1 MEITIPAGSKS
12 GTTDLSFRCDFDD
25 LTVTVTGSSDPNYD
39 PDPKA
44 TATVTIADD
53 DQEINLSAAPTYIT
67 EDGGAEQK
75 VTITAMVTGT
85 PPKQDM
91 TVPLSITEQGDRF
104 DMHMDSPGDALP
116 VISIKAGATS
126 GEVTVIFTVVDN
138 MDYNGS
144 IDIDVGITN
153 ASELTARGIKI
164 RLIDDEEVHVTLASS
179 VSELMEAGGMTTE
192 VEVTATLSGKLP
204 GTTTVALSKTGTAT
218 KGVDYSVTGEDTI
231 EIAAGETEG
240 STTLMIT
247 PVDDFIAEGEG
258 TETIVIGG
266 SAGDLRVNSASIN
279 LIDNNAVGVAMV
291 MVEPDMIT
299 EGGDATDVVITVTLA
314 GTSSEDLEIGL
325 DKSRGSATPGDD
337 FMVSVPEDAPEKFVI
352 AAGDSVGMKTVIITP
367 VENDDM
373 GNKEI
378 MVDAWAMNEDG
389 VQIGE
394 KMSDII
400 VITDNDQPLASVTV
414 DVHEI
419 NEHGEAA
426 EVTITVELA
435 SAIGDDLMV
444 GLDKSN
450 GTATL
455 GEDFTVTV
463 PEDAP
468 PFIIVAGGTMAMKTV
483 TITPINDEEVEGQEE
498 ILVEAWTM
506 NTDGE
511 QIGAK
516 VNTSIILH
524 DDESIEGLPL
534 ASVTVDVH
542 EINEDGEAV
551 EVTITVELASTT
563 GEDLMIGLD
572 KSNGT
577 ATLGEDFTV
586 TVPEDAPPFIIAAG
600 GKVAMK
606 TVTITPINDE
616 EVEGQEVIL
625 VEAWTMNMD
634 GEQISAKVST
644 GIILHDDESIEEL
657 PLASVTV
664 DVHEI
669 NEDGEAAEVTIT
681 VELASAT
688 GEDLMVGLD
697 KSNGTATPGEDFTV
711 TVPEDAPPFI
721 IAAGGT
727 MAMKTVTITPIND
740 EEVEGQEVILVE
752 AWTMNM
758 DGEQIGAKV
767 NTGIILHDDDVMV
780 LPLVTLS
787 VDNMM
792 FIEGVDGTMTIT
804 ASADG
809 TVPVPQVIALVPV
822 VDEHTTIDFADA
834 PALFAKFTA
843 GVTITI
849 LPNETVGTMVIPI
862 STTDDMEFEGDEVA
876 EIIGRV
882 IATETNTNKV
892 SFVLADNDAPT
903 VALTASSA
911 TLSESG
917 GAQRVTFTA
926 EMTSGAV
933 ESPTELHL
941 SVVDG
946 TATSSD
952 YSSAGG
958 MITIPAGMT
967 SGSAELTINVMADE
981 VYEPSNETIVVS
993 AGYRTHVGLANVP
1006 VMITDDFAAP
1016 AVTSA
1021 LPSISIEAGETWT
1034 GDVAS
1039 SFTGKALAYSA
1050 SSTGDAASANIS
1062 GSALAVNGERAGS
1075 ARVTVTATNAAGNA
1089 SFEMDVS
1096 VTAIAAEQM
1105 VYTDILAAMGRN
1117 VMSSVSQTIGG
1128 RFSVN
1133 AAERQIALANRRVNG
1148 MASGMETL
1156 ISLTGTQ
1163 ATTKYGITD
1172 ETTRRFNS
1180 QPVSTRELIR
1190 GSSFYYALDDAPDS
1204 HMGGGLAWTIWGAGD
1219 WNAFEGAPTATS
1231 SYDGTLTSG
1240 YVGLDVSK
1248 TASWIAGVAV
1258 GRTMGTADY
1267 DVTVTDGTL
1276 ETTLN
1281 SIYPYVHWTGPGCC
1295 IEVWGIG
1302 GFGTGEAEANAMTS
1316 DLSMSLGMVGVRA
1329 QLVGGASGGLDLD
1342 LIGDAGIT
1350 KLSTSGGESASLSD
1364 LEASVQRVRIGLEAS
1379 RTSDMGNGMLV
1390 TPFAQVAGRYDG
1402 GDGQTGNG
1410 LEVAGGLR
1418 IAGGRAGLE
1427 ARGRLLAMHTGDDVK
1442 EHGVSVVAYVRPM
1455 GSGGQGLSMSLAP
1468 RMGADTEMT
1477 NNMWRE
1483 EPTSDVRLSS
1493 RSGAAVKAEIGY
1505 GLVHPMM
1512 SSLLVT
1518 PFGTMDM
1525 AGDDQRRM
1533 RLGARF
1539 GGAIGAKNT
1548 VLSLEFAGE
1557 RIEGSNRTTE
1567 HRIGLL
1573 GRMSF

>member
-1 MEITIPAGSKS
+1 M
-12 GTTDLSFRCDFDD
+12 
-25 LTVTVTGSSDPNYD
+25 
-39 PDPKA
+39 
-44 TATVTIADD
+44 
-53 DQEINLSAAPTYIT
+53 
-67 EDGGAEQK
+67 
-75 VTITAMVTGT
+75 
-85 PPKQDM
+85 
-91 TVPLSITEQGDRF
+91 
-104 DMHMDSPGDALP
+104 
-116 VISIKAGATS
+116 
-126 GEVTVIFTVVDN
+126 
-138 MDYNGS
+138 
-144 IDIDVGITN
+144 
-153 ASELTARGIKI
+153 
-164 RLIDDEEVHVTLASS
+164 
-179 VSELMEAGGMTTE
+179 
-192 VEVTATLSGKLP
+192 
-204 GTTTVALSKTGTAT
+204 
-218 KGVDYSVTGEDTI
+218 
-231 EIAAGETEG
+231 
-240 STTLMIT
+240 
-247 PVDDFIAEGEG
+247 
-258 TETIVIGG
+258 
-266 SAGDLRVNSASIN
+266 
-279 LIDNNAVGVAMV
+279 
-291 MVEPDMIT
+291 
-299 EGGDATDVVITVTLA
+299 
-314 GTSSEDLEIGL
+314 
-325 DKSRGSATPGDD
+325 
-337 FMVSVPEDAPEKFVI
+337 
-352 AAGDSVGMKTVIITP
+352 GMKTVLITP

-373 GNKEI
+373 GDKEI
-378 MVDAWAMNEDG
+378 VVDAWTMNEDG

-394 KMSDII
+394 KMFDII
-400 VITDNDQPLASVTV
+400 VITDNDQPLASVNV

-419 NEHGEAA
+419 NEDGEA
-426 EVTITVELA
+426 VDITITVELT
-435 SAIGDDLMV
+435 SAIAEDLMI
-444 GLDKSN
+444 GLDKAN
-450 GTATL
+450 GTAKPDV
-455 GEDFTVTV
+455 DFTVSV

-468 PFIIVAGGTMAMKTV
+468 PFIIAAGETMAMKTV
-483 TITPINDEEVEGQEE
+483 TITPINDEEIESQEE

-506 NTDGE
+506 T
-511 QIGAK
+511 
-516 VNTSIILH
+516 
-524 DDESIEGLPL
+524 
-534 ASVTVDVH
+534 
-542 EINEDGEAV
+542 
-551 EVTITVELASTT
+551 
-563 GEDLMIGLD
+563 
-572 KSNGT
+572 
-577 ATLGEDFTV
+577 
-586 TVPEDAPPFIIAAG
+586 
-600 GKVAMK
+600 
-606 TVTITPINDE
+606 
-616 EVEGQEVIL
+616 
-625 VEAWTMNMD
+625 
-634 GEQISAKVST
+634 
-644 GIILHDDESIEEL
+644 
-657 PLASVTV
+657 
-664 DVHEI
+664 
-669 NEDGEAAEVTIT
+669 
-681 VELASAT
+681 
-688 GEDLMVGLD
+688 
-697 KSNGTATPGEDFTV
+697 
-711 TVPEDAPPFI
+711 
-721 IAAGGT
+721 
-727 MAMKTVTITPIND
+727 
-740 EEVEGQEVILVE
+740 
-752 AWTMNM
+752 M
-758 DGEQIGAKV
+758 DGEQIGDKV
-767 NTGIILHDDDVMV
+767 YTGIILHDDDAIVE
-780 LPLVTLS
+780 LPLVSLS
-787 VDNMM
+787 VVNNV
-792 FIEGVDGTMTIT
+792 FIEGVDGTLTIT
-804 ASADG
+804 ATAAG
-809 TVPVPQVIALVPV
+809 TVPVPQIVALVPV
-822 VDEHTTIDFADA
+822 VDEHTTIDLADA
-834 PALFAKFTA
+834 PALFQNFAG

-849 LPNETVGTMVIPI
+849 LPDETVGTIVIPI

-941 SVVDG
+941 SVMDG

-952 YSSAGG
+952 YSAAGG
-958 MITIPAGMT
+958 MVTIPAGMT
-967 SGSAELTINVMADE
+967 SGSADLTITVTADE
-981 VYEPSNETIVVS
+981 VYEPTNETIMVS

-1006 VMITDDFAAP
+1006 LTITDDFAAP

-1062 GSALAVNGERAGS
+1062 GSALAVTGERAGS
-1075 ARVTVTATNAAGNA
+1075 ARVTVVATNAAGNA

-1172 ETTRRFNS
+1172 ENS
-1180 QPVSTRELIR
+1180 QRYNRQQVSTRELIR

-1350 KLSTSGGESASLSD
+1350 KLSTSDSESASLSD

-1455 GSGGQGLSMSLAP
+1455 GAGGQGLSMSLAP
-1468 RMGADTEMT
+1468 RMGADTEMA

-1483 EPTSDVRLSS
+1483 EPMSDVRLSS

-1505 GLVHPMM
+1505 GLMTPMLSNM
-1512 SSLLVT
+1512 LVT

-1557 RIEGSNRTTE
+1557 RIEGSDRTTE

>member
-1 MEITIPAGSKS
+1 M
-12 GTTDLSFRCDFDD
+12 
-25 LTVTVTGSSDPNYD
+25 
-39 PDPKA
+39 
-44 TATVTIADD
+44 
-53 DQEINLSAAPTYIT
+53 
-67 EDGGAEQK
+67 
-75 VTITAMVTGT
+75 
-85 PPKQDM
+85 
-91 TVPLSITEQGDRF
+91 
-104 DMHMDSPGDALP
+104 
-116 VISIKAGATS
+116 
-126 GEVTVIFTVVDN
+126 
-138 MDYNGS
+138 
-144 IDIDVGITN
+144 
-153 ASELTARGIKI
+153 TARDLKI
-164 RLIDDEEVHVTLASS
+164 RLIDDEEIHVTLASS

-218 KGVDYSVTGEDTI
+218 KGVDYSVTGEGTI

-247 PVDDFIAEGEG
+247 PVDDFMAEGEG

-314 GTSSEDLEIGL
+314 STSSEDLEIGL

-378 MVDAWAMNEDG
+378 MVDAWTMNEDG
-389 VQIGE
+389 VRIGE

-435 SAIGDDLMV
+435 SAIGEDLMV

-516 VNTSIILH
+516 VNTGIILH

-551 EVTITVELASTT
+551 EVTITVELASAT

-577 ATLGEDFTV
+577 ATL
-586 TVPEDAPPFIIAAG
+586 
-600 GKVAMK
+600 
-606 TVTITPINDE
+606 
-616 EVEGQEVIL
+616 
-625 VEAWTMNMD
+625 
-634 GEQISAKVST
+634 
-644 GIILHDDESIEEL
+644 
-657 PLASVTV
+657 
-664 DVHEI
+664 
-669 NEDGEAAEVTIT
+669 
-681 VELASAT
+681 
-688 GEDLMVGLD
+688 
-697 KSNGTATPGEDFTV
+697 GEDFTV

-740 EEVEGQEVILVE
+740 EEVEGQEEILVE

-767 NTGIILHDDDVMV
+767 NTGIILHDDDDDAIVE

-804 ASADG
+804 ASAAG

-822 VDEHTTIDFADA
+822 TDHTTIDLADA
-834 PALFAKFTA
+834 PALFAKFAA

-849 LPNETVGTMVIPI
+849 PPNETTGEMVIPI
-862 STTDDMEFEGDEVA
+862 STLDDMEFEGDEVA
-876 EIIGRV
+876 VVIGLV
-882 IATETNTNKV
+882 VATQTNTNPIQI
-892 SFVLADNDAPT
+892 VLADNDAPT
-903 VALTASSA
+903 VTITPSTA
-911 TLSESG
+911 TLTESG

-946 TATSSD
+946 TATTAD

-958 MITIPAGMT
+958 MVTIPAGMT
-967 SGSAELTINVMADE
+967 SGSADLTITVTADE
-981 VYEPSNETIVVS
+981 VYEPTNETIVVS

-1006 VMITDDFAAP
+1006 LMITDDFAAP

-1062 GSALAVNGERAGS
+1062 GSALEVNGERAGS

-1172 ETTRRFNS
+1172 ENS
-1180 QPVSTRELIR
+1180 QRYNRQQVSTRELIR

-1267 DVTVTDGTL
+1267 DLTVTDGTL

-1316 DLSMSLGMVGVRA
+1316 DLSMSLGMVGLRA
-1329 QLVGGASGGLDLD
+1329 QLVGGSSGGLDLD

-1539 GGAIGAKNT
+1539 GGAIGTKNT